1 MGKSHQKG
9 IDTLLHH
16 KKDELVKPFKVEPC
30 CSHKPKF
37 WVTYCLNSPMSSG
50 GGWMQLE
57 ADIHNSGERG
67 QEHALLC
74 GGKVQFFFQG
84 ARIINNP

>member
-50 GGWMQLE
+50 GGWM
-57 ADIHNSGERG
+57 
-67 QEHALLC
+67 
-74 GGKVQFFFQG
+74 
-84 ARIINNP
+84 